1 MDDILHMGYSFIAG
15 LIIGAIFFF
24 GLWITVKKIARAK
37 MPALIFMVSLF
48 CRISVALIGFYFISM
63 GSWKKMLICLLGFV
77 TARWLI
83 MLRIPLNVLNQAERK
98 KEAGNEA

>member
-1 MDDILHMGYSFIAG
+1 
-15 LIIGAIFFF
+15 
-24 GLWITVKKIARAK
+24 
-37 MPALIFMVSLF
+37 
-48 CRISVALIGFYFISM
+48 VALIGFYFISM

-83 MLRIPLNVLNQAERK
+83 MLRIPLNELNQAERK